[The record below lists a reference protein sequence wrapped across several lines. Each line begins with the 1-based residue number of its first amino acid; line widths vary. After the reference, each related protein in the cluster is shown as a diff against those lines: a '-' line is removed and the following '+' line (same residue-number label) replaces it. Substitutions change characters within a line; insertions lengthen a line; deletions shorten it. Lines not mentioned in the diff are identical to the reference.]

1 MCTLLPLI
9 VNINSICVL
18 YCVQVAV
25 SNGRG
30 STLGNSATA
39 TTEEGSELHNAAL
52 PLSFSSFLPP
62 FLPLSLLPTFSQF
75 FLLPSTLIHHH
86 VLPVQFPPT

>member
-1 MCTLLPLI
+1 MCAFLQLT

-52 PLSFSSFLPP
+52 PLSFSSSLPP
-62 FLPLSLLPTFSQF
+62 P
-75 FLLPSTLIHHH
+75 LPSNLLSPSLSWTLPSS
-86 VLPVQFPPT
+86 L

>member
-1 MCTLLPLI
+1 MCALLPLT
-9 VNINSICVL
+9 VNINSTCVL

-25 SNGRG
+25 SNGQG

-52 PLSFSSFLPP
+52 PLSFFSFLPP
-62 FLPLSLLPTFSQF
+62 P
-75 FLLPSTLIHHH
+75 LPSSKLLSILSPSLSWTLPSS
-86 VLPVQFPPT
+86 L